1 MDAPAVRPACGVVL
15 PSACVQPAAAGE
27 QPAGA
32 SLGAASASTR
42 CATASA
48 PAPPAAVFPP
58 AHAATWSLADFLWHP
73 EELVRAS
80 ARNAQLWGH
89 ARRAVR
95 CMAWDQPLALTAR
108 RACALLRAQLAAKLA
123 DPPAGADVPPPLL
136 PLAPPASAAVSN
148 GANATTPSPP
158 TSSAER
164 GSGALPP
171 LCKVHGCAQ
180 RVSHNRA
187 IGSRYR
193 LCDVHL
199 AADLY
204 LDGAQMRCVCSLP
217 LASLPR
223 AAPTLAPRC
232 GGGCA
237 LVIPIW
243 RRAAARGHRAA
254 RTGRARALPAGEN
267 AARKE
272 R

>member
-15 PSACVQPAAAGE
+15 PSACVQPA
-27 QPAGA
+27 GA

-42 CATASA
+42 CATTASV

-95 CMAWDQPLALTAR
+95 CMAWDRPLALTAR

-123 DPPAGADVPPPLL
+123 DTPAIAGVPPPPLL

-199 AADLY
+199 AADLF

-223 AAPTLAPRC
+223 AA
-232 GGGCA
+232 
-237 LVIPIW
+237 
-243 RRAAARGHRAA
+243 
-254 RTGRARALPAGEN
+254 
-267 AARKE
+267 
-272 R
+272 